1 MNKRFFENLALE
13 IGTNDIDTVKK
24 IYYGLIRKTI
34 KDLGN
39 GKNLIYPDFGEF
51 YIKEQKAKRMRHV
64 TTGNMIDIDPVS
76 TVRFKPDY
84 KLKNYVKEK
93 NKS

>member
-13 IGTNDIDTVKK
+13 AGTNDIDTVKK
-24 IYYGLIRKTI
+24 VYYGLIRKTI

-39 GKNLIYPDFGEF
+39 GKSLVYPDFGEF

-64 TTGNMIDIDPVS
+64 ITGNMINIDSVS